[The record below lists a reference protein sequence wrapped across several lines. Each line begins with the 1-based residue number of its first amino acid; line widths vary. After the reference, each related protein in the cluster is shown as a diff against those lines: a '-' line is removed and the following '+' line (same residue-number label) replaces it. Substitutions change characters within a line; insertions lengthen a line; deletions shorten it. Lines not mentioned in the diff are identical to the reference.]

1 MMDQKESENISDN
14 LRWSIDMRM
23 RTGKYNACFAPF
35 GYQLVGGKLELIL
48 EQAPIIRYIY
58 DAYLA
63 GKTAEDVGAPAQPVV
78 RAGDRVEKG
87 ALIAAAPEG
96 KLGANLHAS
105 IAGTVTAVTE
115 REITIQQ

>member
-1 MMDQKESENISDN
+1 
-14 LRWSIDMRM
+14 MRC
-23 RTGKYNACFAPF
+23 TNQPEAAAPF
-35 GYQLVGGKLELIL
+35 RQYKRYPVHKLIHQLGLDGYDVP
-48 EQAPIIRYIY
+48 APM
-58 DAYLA
+58 
-63 GKTAEDVGAPAQPVV
+63 EDSSCDYQMVTLPLSQGVGAPAQPVV

>member
-1 MMDQKESENISDN
+1 
-14 LRWSIDMRM
+14 MRM

-63 GKTAEDVGAPAQPVV
+63 GKTAEEDVYKRQSPATGMLFGEHL
-78 RAGDRVEKG
+78 AT
-87 ALIAAAPEG
+87 AAD
-96 KLGANLHAS
+96 
-105 IAGTVTAVTE
+105 TARTKSGYSTGFFKY
-115 REITIQQ
+115 RKATS